1 MSDDLFL
8 STNHDGKW
16 TVINMNINPSKI
28 RNGINGGIDHK
39 QIYLFISENKNIFQ
53 LNPTF
58 EKKLAGNRDFLRT
71 IAFDTNKHQQQHM
84 QWEHHIDHYCCCY
97 WPRSIHL
104 IMDFIPAT
112 YADWL
117 QKGITPSANDQMNLI
132 VWVEGACA
140 LLTNKVAHICSFVR
154 RHTYT
159 CSRSW
164 TKLFVSTHCDWMRW
178 TIKPKLNRQ
187 LNQWM
192 HWLAIKRSN

>member
-84 QWEHHIDHYCCCY
+84 QWEHHMDHYCCCY

-132 VWVEGACA
+132 VWVERANKWGSSYMQLCTQTHIYVFA
-140 LLTNKVAHICSFVR
+140 LVNKVVR
-154 RHTYT
+154 EYT
-159 CSRSW
+159 LR
-164 TKLFVSTHCDWMRW
+164 
-178 TIKPKLNRQ
+178 LNEM
-187 LNQWM
+187 N
-192 HWLAIKRSN
+192 N

>member
-1 MSDDLFL
+1 MIWTLYPSFGWLAMPSREMPIFGIIRQYWRLFSFATLMSDDLFL

-84 QWEHHIDHYCCCY
+84 QWEHHMDHYCCCY

-132 VWVEGACA
+132 VWVERA
-140 LLTNKVAHICSFVR
+140 NK
-154 RHTYT
+154 
-159 CSRSW
+159 
-164 TKLFVSTHCDWMRW
+164 
-178 TIKPKLNRQ
+178 
-187 LNQWM
+187 
-192 HWLAIKRSN
+192 